1 MASGNA
7 TTFRAIDVLVW
18 SASCRFGLLLTNG
31 GVGVPSAPSLSC
43 VVVREVCRMAHPRA
57 DSAANGPKRQ
67 RPGAS
72 QQAPG
77 ISTATRVPG
86 ARHDRICVAGEHSS
100 PAPPCAAAAALT
112 VDLESASGARHGRAR
127 RRRPGGVAVGW
138 VSRGRGGS
146 AVSRAWR
153 TPADPGLVVWTGE
166 PGSRLVW
173 TSAADWT
180 RAQSPPE
187 RIYGVSICRLLHVF
201 VGWPGRS
208 SSSDFGADGFSLL
221 AAYGAVEP
229 LRVPEPAGVR
239 RPSPVRDG
247 RRRARTLNSDGSVA
261 DRCDSVGG
269 VAGGPRRGPGTR
281 VGAARLPLRGGRP
294 AAGVWL

>member
-1 MASGNA
+1 MGRHRRALRVGSRWSRGVGLRPTCRRIRWSRSAGRRPGRRCFGWSGCIVSCSSGAGRGAGAMASGNA
-7 TTFRAIDVLVW
+7 TTFRAIDALAW

-138 VSRGRGGS
+138 VSRWRGGS

-166 PGSRLVW
+166 PGIRLVW
-173 TSAADWT
+173 TSAADGT
-180 RAQSPPE
+180 RAQSP
-187 RIYGVSICRLLHVF
+187 H
-201 VGWPGRS
+201 
-208 SSSDFGADGFSLL
+208 
-221 AAYGAVEP
+221 
-229 LRVPEPAGVR
+229 
-239 RPSPVRDG
+239 
-247 RRRARTLNSDGSVA
+247 
-261 DRCDSVGG
+261 
-269 VAGGPRRGPGTR
+269 
-281 VGAARLPLRGGRP
+281 
-294 AAGVWL
+294 

>member
-1 MASGNA
+1 
-7 TTFRAIDVLVW
+7 
-18 SASCRFGLLLTNG
+18 
-31 GVGVPSAPSLSC
+31 
-43 VVVREVCRMAHPRA
+43 MAHPRA
-57 DSAANGPKRQ
+57 DSAANRPKRQ

-100 PAPPCAAAAALT
+100 PAPPCAAAATLT

-138 VSRGRGGS
+138 VSRWRGGS

-173 TSAADWT
+173 TSAGDRT
-180 RAQSPPE
+180 RSPSPHE
-187 RIYGVSICRLLHVF
+187 RICGVSICRLLHVF
-201 VGWPGRS
+201 VVVPGRS
-208 SSSDFGADGFSLL
+208 SSSDSGADGFSLL
-221 AAYGAVEP
+221 AAYETAEP

-239 RPSPVRDG
+239 RSSPVRDD
-247 RRRARTLNSDGSVA
+247 RRRARTPNRDGSVA

-269 VAGGPRRGPGTR
+269 VAGGPRRERGTR
-281 VGAARLPLRGGRP
+281 VAAARLALHRGRP
-294 AAGVWL
+294 APGVRP